1 LPIVQ
6 ILLKWKLHKKGKLPE
21 QWVNPMDVQKTN
33 GTRKLNKNEMK
44 GMAGGF
50 DFSKLGALG
59 LSLASFLGQEAMKF
73 GPEIFQDGMKHFKNK
88 K

>member
-1 LPIVQ
+1 M
-6 ILLKWKLHKKGKLPE
+6 KTSKKRKTTRKVGKS
-21 QWVNPMDVQKTN
+21 NGRSKKTN